1 MNAVKNMSQLGFTDL
16 EEEIMLDDLPVQG
29 KIPEW
34 LSGSLIRNGPAKFD
48 LDEQSLKHWF
58 DGLAMLHKFSFNAGK
73 VSYTNKFIKSNA
85 FIKTKENGK
94 ISFREFA
101 TDPCRSIFSRVSS
114 VFSFDT
120 TDNTNVNISKVDNK
134 FIAMTE
140 TPIPIEYD
148 PETLDTIGV
157 LRYDDKLLGSLTT
170 AHPHYDQNT
179 NESFNYLT
187 HFSRNSKYNVYRITA
202 GKTRNLITSIEV
214 KTPSCMHSFGLT
226 EHYII
231 LVEFPLVVNSL
242 DLLLSG
248 RPFIEN
254 FKWRPGQGTKI
265 TLINRLDGKVVGIYS
280 CEPFFAFHHINAFEV
295 DNNVVIDMITYED
308 NSIIYSLYLDILR
321 GNEPMDIPV
330 SQYRRFTISLDNGSV
345 GYKIMYE
352 GLELPRINNH
362 LNMKNYDFLYAVGMS
377 SVTSFTNRLV
387 KINVQTGDF
396 VSWSEQNCQ
405 PGEPVFVPRLGAKR
419 EDDGVILSVV
429 LDPNSGQSFLLILD
443 SKSFKEIARALVP
456 HHIPFGIHGQYYGH
470 T

>member
-1 MNAVKNMSQLGFTDL
+1 MTTLKNISRLGFTNL
-16 EEEIMLDDLPVQG
+16 EEEVMLDDLHVQG

-48 LDEQSLKHWF
+48 LDKQSLKHWF

-73 VSYTNKFIKSNA
+73 VSYANKFIKSNA
-85 FIKTKENGK
+85 FIKTKEKGK

-114 VFSFDT
+114 MFSFDT
-120 TDNTNVNISKVDNK
+120 TDNTNVNITKIDNK

-148 PETLDTIGV
+148 PETLDTVGV
-157 LRYDDKLLGSLTT
+157 LRYDDKLLGNLTT

-187 HFSRNSKYNVYRITA
+187 HFSRNSKYNVYSISA
-202 GKTRNLITSIEV
+202 GKTRNLITSIEA
-214 KTPSCMHSFGLT
+214 KTPSYMHSFGLT

-248 RPFIEN
+248 RSFIEN
-254 FKWRPGQGTKI
+254 FKWRPEQGTKF
-265 TLINRLDGKVVGIYS
+265 TLINRLDGKVVGTYS

-295 DNNVVIDMITYED
+295 DNKVVIDMITYKD
-308 NSIIYSLYLDILR
+308 NNIINSLYLDVLR
-321 GNEPMDIPV
+321 GNDPMDIPV
-330 SQYRRFTISLDNGSV
+330 SQYRRFTIALDNGSV
-345 GYKIMYE
+345 EYKIMHE
-352 GLELPRINNH
+352 GLELPRINYQ
-362 LNMKNYDFLYAVGMS
+362 LNTRNYNFLYAVGMS
-377 SVTSFTNRLV
+377 SVTSFTNRLI
-387 KINVQTGDF
+387 KIDVQTGNS
-396 VSWSEQNCQ
+396 VSWTEQNCQ
-405 PGEPVFVPRLGAKR
+405 PGEPVFVPRHGAKG

-443 SKSFKEIARALVP
+443 SKSFKEIARASVP
-456 HHIPFGIHGQYYGH
+456 HHIPFGIHGQYY
-470 T
+470 

>member
-1 MNAVKNMSQLGFTDL
+1 MTTLKNMSQLGFTNL
-16 EEEIMLDDLPVQG
+16 EEEIRLDDLPVHG

-48 LDEQSLKHWF
+48 LDKQSLKHWF
-58 DGLAMLHKFSFNAGK
+58 DGLAMLHKFSFNGGK

-85 FIKTKENGK
+85 FVKSKEKGK

-114 VFSFDT
+114 VFSVDT
-120 TDNTNVNISKVDNK
+120 TDNTNVNITKIDNK

-148 PETLDTIGV
+148 PKTLNTIGV
-157 LRYDDKLLGSLTT
+157 LRYDDKLLGNLTT

-179 NESFNYLT
+179 NESFNHLT
-187 HFSRNSKYNVYRITA
+187 HFSRNSKYNVYHIRA
-202 GKTRNLITSIEV
+202 GKTRDLITSIEV
-214 KTPSCMHSFGLT
+214 KAPSYMHSFGLT

-242 DLLLSG
+242 DLLLSN

-254 FKWRPGQGTKI
+254 FRWRPEHGTRF
-265 TLINRLDGKVVGIYS
+265 TLINRIDGKVVGNYS

-295 DNNVVIDMITYED
+295 DNKIVVDMMTYKD
-308 NSIIYSLYLDILR
+308 NSIINSLYLDVLR
-321 GNEPMDIPV
+321 GDEPMNIPI
-330 SQYRRFTISLDNGSV
+330 SQYRRFTIGLDNGCV
-345 GYKIMYE
+345 GYKIVHE
-352 GLELPRINNH
+352 GLELPRINYQHNT
-362 LNMKNYDFLYAVGMS
+362 KNYDFLYAVGMS
-377 SVTSFTNRLV
+377 SDTNFTNRLV
-387 KINVQTGDF
+387 KIDVQTGDS
-396 VSWSEQNCQ
+396 VSWTEQNCQ
-405 PGEPVFVPRLGAKR
+405 PGEPIFVPRHGAKG
-419 EDDGVILSVV
+419 EDDGVVLSVV
-429 LDPNSGQSFLLILD
+429 LDSKSGQSFLLILD

-470 T
+470 A